1 MSSTFAGF
9 TAAQLG
15 LRASQ
20 QGLNITG
27 QNISNINT
35 GGYTRQVLDQI
46 SLNLSN
52 CDRYSAS
59 EATIGYGTLVT
70 DISQIRDPYLD
81 IRFRN
86 EAADVGNADEMY
98 STLQELES
106 ALDESK
112 TDGIQA
118 QLSDLSSMLQKLS
131 GSVDS
136 GKYASSVKSSA
147 ESLTK
152 FFNQYA
158 NSLKTT
164 RNDLENNLT
173 KVDVPDIN
181 EILEN
186 ITELN
191 KTIKSGQIN
200 GDDALELMDQRNML
214 IDNLSSYVKI
224 DVQYIPEKISDSLSV
239 DNLKIDL
246 VGNNNTIN
254 LVNGND
260 HNTFK
265 IPDGTTKLNVVDSN
279 GDPIKD
285 LSGNDIGTDI
295 YDELSSGS
303 IKGSLEMLNCSGVFD
318 SDDNSTRGIGYY
330 EKMLD
335 LLASKFAKT
344 FNDLNNSTLPAG
356 TPDAD
361 LHNLFSTS
369 DGSTT
374 ITAANIT
381 LASGWSKD
389 DYGLTTTTST
399 DPDSSGANDVIMK
412 MINALKDDQSFVYS
426 PDSNPSNDKT
436 VFTGSFTEFYST
448 LNTTL
453 GIDAKS
459 TKQTLQSHVAVA
471 NNISDK
477 KDSISGVSLD
487 DECVNLMKYQKS
499 YSAAARL
506 MTTLD
511 EAMDTLINK
520 MGVVGR

>member
-35 GGYTRQVLDQI
+35 DGYTRQVLDQI

-112 TDGIQA
+112 TDGIQT

-214 IDNLSSYVKI
+214 IDNL
-224 DVQYIPEKISDSLSV
+224 
-239 DNLKIDL
+239 
-246 VGNNNTIN
+246 
-254 LVNGND
+254 
-260 HNTFK
+260 
-265 IPDGTTKLNVVDSN
+265 
-279 GDPIKD
+279 
-285 LSGNDIGTDI
+285 
-295 YDELSSGS
+295 
-303 IKGSLEMLNCSGVFD
+303 
-318 SDDNSTRGIGYY
+318 
-330 EKMLD
+330 
-335 LLASKFAKT
+335 
-344 FNDLNNSTLPAG
+344 
-356 TPDAD
+356 
-361 LHNLFSTS
+361 
-369 DGSTT
+369 
-374 ITAANIT
+374 
-381 LASGWSKD
+381 
-389 DYGLTTTTST
+389 
-399 DPDSSGANDVIMK
+399 
-412 MINALKDDQSFVYS
+412 
-426 PDSNPSNDKT
+426 
-436 VFTGSFTEFYST
+436 
-448 LNTTL
+448 
-453 GIDAKS
+453 
-459 TKQTLQSHVAVA
+459 
-471 NNISDK
+471 
-477 KDSISGVSLD
+477 
-487 DECVNLMKYQKS
+487 
-499 YSAAARL
+499 
-506 MTTLD
+506 
-511 EAMDTLINK
+511 
-520 MGVVGR
+520 